1 MNNYI
6 FLSVFISVLIP
17 ELMFIYWLSGKIAV
31 FWCNEFA
38 LHNKGVKNFIL
49 LLSLSSLGLVSFLL
63 PDIEAIITIGR
74 SITAFLNDIIGN
86 KVFGSG
92 LVVAT
97 FNAIGFMFVYN
108 LALYLANLYF
118 EVFPPNEDSE
128 KTVYVSDTVEIN
140 EVEKLERKIKI
151 KKLQK
156 ELKELEEE

>member
-1 MNNYI
+1 MSNYI
-6 FLSVFISVLIP
+6 SILVLIP
-17 ELMFIYWLSGKIAV
+17 ELVFIYWLSRKIAV
-31 FWCNEFA
+31 FWCNEFVF
-38 LHNKGVKNFIL
+38 HNKGIKNSIL
-49 LLSLSSLGLVSFLL
+49 LASLCSSLGLVNFLL
-63 PDIEAIITIGR
+63 PDIEALMTIGR

-86 KVFGSG
+86 QVFGSKI
-92 LVVAT
+92 VVAT
-97 FNAIGFMFVYN
+97 FNAIGFMFAYN

-156 ELKELEEE
+156 ELKDLEEE